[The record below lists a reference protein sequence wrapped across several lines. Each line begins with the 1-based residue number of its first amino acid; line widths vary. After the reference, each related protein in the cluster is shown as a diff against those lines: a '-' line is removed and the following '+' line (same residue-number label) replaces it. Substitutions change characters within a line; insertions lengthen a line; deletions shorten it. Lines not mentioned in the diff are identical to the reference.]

1 MWLFCKNGFFSAV
14 KHNQRSGKVH
24 VRARFKG
31 DLERLCAAHAVKPN
45 VVMTPDG
52 DYRYRMDFS
61 MFTWRRIV
69 AAEAI
74 RIDYTNFKDA
84 VHDGTHRDRAYL
96 DVWAAMSA
104 AQREDAVHEL
114 FDATESELWRR
125 LRVCCE
131 KKALTADQVGEP
143 CITIT
148 VENADR
154 LNADF
159 RTRIEGLQVRGRP
172 ANIIIRMKE
181 GE

>member
-1 MWLFCKNGFFSAV
+1 MWPFCKNGFFSAV
-14 KHNQRSGKVH
+14 KHNQRKGK
-24 VRARFKG
+24 
-31 DLERLCAAHAVKPN
+31 
-45 VVMTPDG
+45 
-52 DYRYRMDFS
+52 
-61 MFTWRRIV
+61 MF
-69 AAEAI
+69 
-74 RIDYTNFKDA
+74 
-84 VHDGTHRDRAYL
+84 
-96 DVWAAMSA
+96 
-104 AQREDAVHEL
+104 EL

-125 LRVCCE
+125 LRICRD

-181 GE
+181 SE

>member
-14 KHNQRSGKVH
+14 RDNLKKGK
-24 VRARFKG
+24 
-31 DLERLCAAHAVKPN
+31 
-45 VVMTPDG
+45 
-52 DYRYRMDFS
+52 
-61 MFTWRRIV
+61 I
-69 AAEAI
+69 
-74 RIDYTNFKDA
+74 
-84 VHDGTHRDRAYL
+84 
-96 DVWAAMSA
+96 
-104 AQREDAVHEL
+104 HEL

-125 LRVCCE
+125 LRICRD

-143 CITIT
+143 RITIT